1 MHTFSRTLCIVKGEM
16 AKPGTNYLLEKNG
29 PKRFFCVWHFKVIVW
44 QKLSINS
51 LSEVCFYQV

>member
-1 MHTFSRTLCIVKGEM
+1 MHTFSRTLCIKERWPSQGQII
-16 AKPGTNYLLEKNG
+16 YSKNG

-44 QKLSINS
+44 QKFSINS